1 MSFKNIIG
9 LIKAVHGNR
18 DFTPLH
24 EPCFSGNEKDYLI
37 DTIDTT
43 FVSSVGAYVDRFEI
57 EMARYTGAAKA
68 TSVVNGTAALQVAI
82 RLSGAGEH
90 TEVLTQ
96 ALTFVATA
104 NAIAYNFAKPV
115 FIDVDLDTMG
125 MSPNALSRFL
135 EEYGD
140 LREDGCY
147 NKSTG
152 NKIVACV
159 PMHTFGFMCRI
170 DEIVS
175 ICNDWNI
182 VVVEDAAEALGSR
195 YKGQSAG
202 SFGQTGAFSFNGNK
216 IITSGGGGAIVSS
229 DPSIGERA
237 KYLTTTAKV
246 AHKWEYVH
254 DELGYNFR
262 MPNVNAALACAQ
274 LERIED
280 IINAK
285 RVLLDSYKQIFSDET
300 VILKPIPNETDWN
313 HWLISVELENLDQ
326 RDLFLSET
334 NALGV
339 MTRPIWKLISSL
351 PMYKECQ
358 RDDLKN
364 SIWLEQRIVNVPS
377 SVKV

>member
-1 MSFKNIIG
+1 MTFSKIIAQ
-9 LIKAVHGNR
+9 IKEVNGNR

-24 EPCFSGNEKDYLI
+24 EPCFSGNEKKYLA

-43 FVSSVGAYVDRFEI
+43 FVSSVGAYVDRFES
-57 EMARYTGAAKA
+57 EMAKYTGTAKS

-82 RLSGAGEH
+82 RLAGVGDH

-96 ALTFVATA
+96 ALSFVATA

-125 MSPNALSRFL
+125 MSPKALSRFL

-170 DEIVS
+170 DKVVS
-175 ICNDWNI
+175 ICNDWKI
-182 VVVEDAAEALGSR
+182 VVVEDAAEALGSK

-216 IITSGGGGAIVSS
+216 IITAGGGGAIVSR
-229 DPSIGERA
+229 DASIAERA

-285 RVLLDSYKQIFSDET
+285 RLLLYSYNQIFSVDT
-300 VILKPIPNETDWN
+300 VKLKPIPDDTDWN
-313 HWLISVELENLDQ
+313 HWMISVELENLDQ

-334 NALGV
+334 NGVGV

>member
-1 MSFKNIIG
+1 MTFSKIIAQ
-9 LIKAVHGNR
+9 IKEVNGNR

-24 EPCFSGNEKDYLI
+24 EPCFSGNEKKYLA

-57 EMARYTGAAKA
+57 EMAKYTGTAKS

-82 RLSGAGEH
+82 RLAGVGDH

-96 ALTFVATA
+96 ALSFVATA

-125 MSPNALSRFL
+125 MSPKALSRFL

-170 DEIVS
+170 DKVVS
-175 ICNDWNI
+175 ICNDWKI
-182 VVVEDAAEALGSR
+182 VVVEDAAEALGSK

-216 IITSGGGGAIVSS
+216 IITAGGGGAIVSR
-229 DPSIGERA
+229 DASIAERA

-285 RVLLDSYKQIFSDET
+285 RLLLYSYNQIFSVDT
-300 VILKPIPNETDWN
+300 VKLKPIPDDTDWN
-313 HWLISVELENLDQ
+313 HWMISVELENLDQ

-334 NALGV
+334 NGVGV

>member
-1 MSFKNIIG
+1 MTFSKIIAQ
-9 LIKAVHGNR
+9 IKEVNGNR

-24 EPCFSGNEKDYLI
+24 EPCFSGNEKKYLA

-43 FVSSVGAYVDRFEI
+43 FVSSVGAYVDRCES
-57 EMARYTGAAKA
+57 EMAKYTGTAKS

-82 RLSGAGEH
+82 RLAGVGDH

-96 ALTFVATA
+96 ALSFVATA

-125 MSPNALSRFL
+125 MSPKALSRFL

-170 DEIVS
+170 DKVVS
-175 ICNDWNI
+175 ICNDWKI
-182 VVVEDAAEALGSR
+182 VVVEDAAEALGSK

-216 IITSGGGGAIVSS
+216 IITAGGGGAIVSR
-229 DPSIGERA
+229 DASIAERA

-285 RVLLDSYKQIFSDET
+285 RLLLYSYNQIFSVDT
-300 VILKPIPNETDWN
+300 VKLKPIPDDTDWN
-313 HWLISVELENLDQ
+313 HWMISVELENLDQ

-334 NALGV
+334 NGVGV